1 MWSPGVDDQTAPTMT
16 SAGIYQ
22 GWQFETVMQD
32 PRVVL
37 GTGTTRAGAVGGVLQ
52 IAFVPAN
59 AASKLILTA
68 VSPSGWDFQAVD
80 VCESVDE
87 AVVCVRASASAN
99 SPNVLIL
106 DDISIK
112 AQVLFQREL
121 RNVRLASGGGI
132 ARFELATFAL
142 GQMGNEVAADSSGSL
157 ATWRLPGALEVSALQ
172 LGTYQSIVRDTGDT
186 IFQQLPPR
194 LLLRETV
201 LIIHFSVTQACF
213 SGDILSLEDPTGT
226 FEMFQENATIKQVG
240 NGFMICFHS
249 PRTMEQLHRFA
260 ASLVDARSAQ
270 PLVENACAS
279 RANRDSWTYS
289 VFCREVCVAESEDP
303 DATFVPSIDWPL
315 YVTLKEARAEDLL
328 QANPNAVITSYSE
341 WRSKF
346 NEGQYLTLL
355 FYHAFLLLEV
365 EGGLGIWTEKY
376 NDKLELMYGELE
388 TLRAFGQGH
397 RATGELRKPSLQHSQ
412 VTLDACVTLQDLV
425 DWICNCQHY
434 ARDLIQ
440 FLHDKRLAENL
451 KSDREVV
458 LSAVQSEGCR
468 LQHATERLKDDRA
481 LVLAAVSSDGAALAF
496 ASKRLRC
503 DKGLAL
509 AAVTKCGAALQFCT
523 AFLHEDEDIVFAAVG
538 QDATALRFA
547 STEMKCNPCVITAA
561 ATDVSGV
568 IDWSRIFTCSALTE
582 DFDVAATAI
591 GLDWRAGEWVS
602 DGLRSDAHFMKR
614 AVLLNGLVL
623 QLVPE
628 NVRQHA
634 TVLRAVHQNGLALQ
648 FAGEELRADQRVV
661 REAIAQNA
669 MALQFASEVLR
680 ARRDV
685 VLMAVVRN
693 GHALQFASED
703 LQQDHTLVLTA
714 ARRFLFADWS
724 WFFQDKAIKDQRHI
738 AVAAVSMDASA
749 LPHTGRQAD
758 KEVVLAALQQD
769 GQMLE
774 FASEDLQA
782 DPSVVLVAV
791 ASDGTALRFASNAL
805 RGCRKVVSVA
815 VRQNGLALQ
824 FAEHS
829 LRCDSELLRLA
840 ARRWWSCDWS
850 YLFAAS
856 NLQND
861 RDVVLEAVRIDWR
874 ALQSVGEKMQK
885 DAEVVSAAL
894 AQNLGASRFISRSLL
909 ESRTEMLELLAR
921 RGAALQFAPE
931 AFRADHELVQA
942 AVAQDGSAL
951 QFASEELRRDSGLD
965 RNLEAVHFNAGK
977 NRGERRWGLEDPVFA
992 ISRKILTHRW
1002 WQDEGGW
1009 VRLAYLKAWT
1019 NFLATW
1025 HWQAGSDLLMAL
1037 APIVEV
1043 GDNSNKLSHQHEVS
1057 ICNRMWWDKKVAAV
1071 CQPKRLLLD
1080 FPSSA
1085 SAKPPN
1091 ALEITVE
1098 DVMAPGTVFCL
1109 QLNARLRRQIEQTS
1123 TNEVSRKLFNF
1134 RAFRSTESLPLNTND
1149 GLILTSLLS
1158 QESWSSSSLLLP
1170 FNMAAQVGAPGT
1182 QIQVSGDIQVVD
1194 DLWLLAPVGVVI
1206 VSPCSPTPCSDIT
1219 QDFNGTGRQ
1228 AALLL
1233 PTSERFGLRVEL
1245 PASWDSGRNDWVAVV
1260 PAQGRLDGVKAKMWA
1275 SDNSVSLRAMPASVT
1290 YPAVA
1295 LTFSVDL
1302 AVSLS
1307 PGAAALALLGSASQS
1322 YIQVQAPVGYT
1333 LRCGGFRSSLPDSA
1347 RVDCQVG
1354 PGPGEA
1360 VLGISNVDLNA
1371 AGTLHFSFGLD
1382 TPAADPSPNLFSIAL
1397 RDASNVTLDA
1407 AMAVPGMHIPQARV
1421 EAFVSLLVVDF
1432 ENVARLQAWGEAA
1445 QELGVLRGSIAAALN
1460 IGEEGVSVDY
1470 VQAVLGISDAR
1481 RLQSSGVVAG
1491 QLQVNF
1497 SAYSN
1502 LVQLAELSDR
1512 IVVGGFAAGLQSELG
1527 PRAIA
1532 AGLVELQVTGAS
1544 VPATPVPSQPP
1555 NVTTPTLRWSSAD
1568 ANSTG
1573 TVSVNL
1579 IFQRSTSA
1587 IRRYAASHVADQRF
1601 RLPAP
1606 STDMGQH
1613 GLFSS
1618 TSDASDDTE
1627 HEITGARTYRVPVM
1641 PMSRRPACR
1650 WQRSR
1655 CKKYLFVAAFGL
1667 PFVAGCFTRIPAT
1680 ELRARPEKAVE
1691 TAARPEGQRS
1701 SGKTKTSSPEAE
1713 EVDAWTYVFG
1723 KPGELR
1729 RDLSLVNTSPEKLLG
1744 AGLLAVV
1751 IGLAS
1756 NLWGQTEFLFS
1767 VVPAA
1772 AEKARELRL
1781 DSIYAVDGLKAVL
1794 L

>member
-1 MWSPGVDDQTAPTMT
+1 MLDLWPCGSLLTVRLFTVYPQTVPVSFENAWLAEMWSPGVDDQTAPTMT

-240 NGFMICFHS
+240 NGFM
-249 PRTMEQLHRFA
+249 
-260 ASLVDARSAQ
+260 
-270 PLVENACAS
+270 
-279 RANRDSWTYS
+279 
-289 VFCREVCVAESEDP
+289 
-303 DATFVPSIDWPL
+303 
-315 YVTLKEARAEDLL
+315 
-328 QANPNAVITSYSE
+328 
-341 WRSKF
+341 
-346 NEGQYLTLL
+346 
-355 FYHAFLLLEV
+355 
-365 EGGLGIWTEKY
+365 
-376 NDKLELMYGELE
+376 
-388 TLRAFGQGH
+388 
-397 RATGELRKPSLQHSQ
+397 
-412 VTLDACVTLQDLV
+412 
-425 DWICNCQHY
+425 
-434 ARDLIQ
+434 
-440 FLHDKRLAENL
+440 
-451 KSDREVV
+451 
-458 LSAVQSEGCR
+458 
-468 LQHATERLKDDRA
+468 
-481 LVLAAVSSDGAALAF
+481 
-496 ASKRLRC
+496 
-503 DKGLAL
+503 
-509 AAVTKCGAALQFCT
+509 
-523 AFLHEDEDIVFAAVG
+523 
-538 QDATALRFA
+538 
-547 STEMKCNPCVITAA
+547 
-561 ATDVSGV
+561 
-568 IDWSRIFTCSALTE
+568 
-582 DFDVAATAI
+582 
-591 GLDWRAGEWVS
+591 
-602 DGLRSDAHFMKR
+602 
-614 AVLLNGLVL
+614 
-623 QLVPE
+623 
-628 NVRQHA
+628 
-634 TVLRAVHQNGLALQ
+634 
-648 FAGEELRADQRVV
+648 
-661 REAIAQNA
+661 
-669 MALQFASEVLR
+669 
-680 ARRDV
+680 
-685 VLMAVVRN
+685 
-693 GHALQFASED
+693 
-703 LQQDHTLVLTA
+703 
-714 ARRFLFADWS
+714 
-724 WFFQDKAIKDQRHI
+724 
-738 AVAAVSMDASA
+738 
-749 LPHTGRQAD
+749 
-758 KEVVLAALQQD
+758 
-769 GQMLE
+769 
-774 FASEDLQA
+774 
-782 DPSVVLVAV
+782 
-791 ASDGTALRFASNAL
+791 
-805 RGCRKVVSVA
+805 
-815 VRQNGLALQ
+815 
-824 FAEHS
+824 
-829 LRCDSELLRLA
+829 
-840 ARRWWSCDWS
+840 
-850 YLFAAS
+850 
-856 NLQND
+856 
-861 RDVVLEAVRIDWR
+861 
-874 ALQSVGEKMQK
+874 
-885 DAEVVSAAL
+885 
-894 AQNLGASRFISRSLL
+894 
-909 ESRTEMLELLAR
+909 
-921 RGAALQFAPE
+921 
-931 AFRADHELVQA
+931 
-942 AVAQDGSAL
+942 
-951 QFASEELRRDSGLD
+951 
-965 RNLEAVHFNAGK
+965 
-977 NRGERRWGLEDPVFA
+977 
-992 ISRKILTHRW
+992 
-1002 WQDEGGW
+1002 
-1009 VRLAYLKAWT
+1009 
-1019 NFLATW
+1019 
-1025 HWQAGSDLLMAL
+1025 
-1037 APIVEV
+1037 
-1043 GDNSNKLSHQHEVS
+1043 
-1057 ICNRMWWDKKVAAV
+1057 
-1071 CQPKRLLLD
+1071 LD

-1587 IRRYAASHVADQRF
+1587 IRAVLIQLPVGYSHLLVSVDDLRIIQRGATSAFPMDQPQTRSTSSITVLLNPGATIAAGGYGFEFPF
-1601 RLPAP
+1601 RMPTEDPIQNIWTVSLCSGVYCDNTRHASVITSFAFSGFEIGDLPTLLRPAV
-1606 STDMGQH
+1606 SASSKRK
-1613 GLFSS
+1613 FSS
-1618 TSDASDDTE
+1618 LCRQTVA
-1627 HEITGARTYRVPVM
+1627 V
-1641 PMSRRPACR
+1641 AC
-1650 WQRSR
+1650 
-1655 CKKYLFVAAFGL
+1655 
-1667 PFVAGCFTRIPAT
+1667 
-1680 ELRARPEKAVE
+1680 
-1691 TAARPEGQRS
+1691 
-1701 SGKTKTSSPEAE
+1701 
-1713 EVDAWTYVFG
+1713 
-1723 KPGELR
+1723 PGH
-1729 RDLSLVNTSPEKLLG
+1729 
-1744 AGLLAVV
+1744 
-1751 IGLAS
+1751 
-1756 NLWGQTEFLFS
+1756 
-1767 VVPAA
+1767 
-1772 AEKARELRL
+1772 
-1781 DSIYAVDGLKAVL
+1781 VL
-1794 L
+1794 LCER

>member
-1 MWSPGVDDQTAPTMT
+1 MWSSGARASSGHPPT

-22 GWQFETVMQD
+22 GWQFETAMQD

-37 GTGTTRAGAVGGVLQ
+37 GTGPTRAGAVGGVLQ

-68 VSPSGWDFQAVD
+68 LSPSGWDFQAVD
-80 VCESVDE
+80 VCETVDE

-112 AQVLFQREL
+112 AQILFQREL

-132 ARFELATFAL
+132 AEFELATFAL

-157 ATWRLPGALEVSALQ
+157 ATWRLPGALEVSSLQ
-172 LGTYQSIVRDTGDT
+172 LGTYRSVVRDTGDM

-240 NGFMICFHS
+240 NGFMLLAQPEDPGSVSI
-249 PRTMEQLHRFA
+249 RQRGAMEQLHRFA
-260 ASLVDARSAQ
+260 ASLADTRSAQ
-270 PLVENACAS
+270 PLVDNACAS

-303 DATFVPSIDWPL
+303 DATFIPSIDWPL

-376 NDKLELMYGELE
+376 NDKLELMYGDLE
-388 TLRAFGQGH
+388 TLRAFGQLH
-397 RATGELRKPSLQHSQ
+397 RATGEPRKPSLQHSH
-412 VTLDACVTLQDLV
+412 VTLDAYVTLQDLV
-425 DWICNCQHY
+425 DWICGPLAIVWRPYCLINSNCQHY

-468 LQHATERLKDDRA
+468 LQHATERLKDDRS

-509 AAVTKCGAALQFCT
+509 AAVTKCGTALQFCA
-523 AFLHEDEDIVFAAVG
+523 AFLQEDEDVVFAAVG
-538 QDATALRFA
+538 QDPTALRFA
-547 STEMKCNPCVITAA
+547 STGMKCNPSIITAA
-561 ATDVSGV
+561 ATEVSGD

-582 DFDVAATAI
+582 DVDVAATAI
-591 GLDWRAGEWVS
+591 GLDWRAGEYVS
-602 DGLRSDAHFMKR
+602 PGLRSNSQFVKS

-634 TVLRAVHQNGLALQ
+634 TVLRAVQQNGLALQ

-661 REAIAQNA
+661 REAILQNA
-669 MALQFASEVLR
+669 MALEFASEVLR
-680 ARRDV
+680 TRRDV

-714 ARRFLFADWS
+714 ARRFFFADWS
-724 WFFQDKAIKDQRHI
+724 WFFQDKAIKDRRHI
-738 AVAAVSMDASA
+738 AIAAVSMDASA

-758 KEVVLAALQQD
+758 KEVVLAALQRD

-782 DPSVVLVAV
+782 DPSLVLAAV

-805 RGCRKVVSVA
+805 RGCRKVVVAA

-829 LRCDSELLRLA
+829 LRCDSELLRIA

-850 YLFAAS
+850 YLFTAS

-861 RDVVLEAVRIDWR
+861 RDVVLAAVRIDWR

-885 DAEVVSAAL
+885 DVQVVSAAL
-894 AQNLGASRFISRSLL
+894 AQNLGASRFLSRSLL
-909 ESRTEMLELLAR
+909 ESRAEMLELLAC

-931 AFRADHELVQA
+931 VFRADRELVQA
-942 AVAQDGSAL
+942 AVVQDGSAL
-951 QFASEELRRDSGLD
+951 QFASEELRRDSKGDSRRSRVISGKRFPLHRSSGVVAVGLLGMLRWYQGEATPSLWLLQTSTAAHELRGVQPSFGSAD
-965 RNLEAVHFNAGK
+965 LIFRNPEAAHFAGQK
-977 NRGERRWGLEDPVFA
+977 N
-992 ISRKILTHRW
+992 T
-1002 WQDEGGW
+1002 DEKMLG
-1009 VRLAYLKAWT
+1009 
-1019 NFLATW
+1019 
-1025 HWQAGSDLLMAL
+1025 AGSSDSLIAL

-1043 GDNSNKLSHQHEVS
+1043 GDDSNE
-1057 ICNRMWWDKKVAAV
+1057 
-1071 CQPKRLLLD
+1071 LLD
-1080 FPSSA
+1080 FPSTA

-1091 ALEITVE
+1091 ALDITVE
-1098 DVMAPGTVFCL
+1098 DVMAPGTVYCL
-1109 QLNARLRRQIEQTS
+1109 QMNARLRRQIEQPS
-1123 TNEVSRKLFNF
+1123 THEVSRKLFNF
-1134 RAFRSTESLPLNTND
+1134 RAFRDPESLPLNTND

-1194 DLWLLAPVGVVI
+1194 NLWLLAPVGVVI
-1206 VSPCSPTPCSDIT
+1206 VSPCSPTPCSDLM
-1219 QDFNGTGRQ
+1219 QDFNSTGRQ

-1260 PAQGRLDGVKAKMWA
+1260 PAQDRLDGIKATMWA
-1275 SDNSVSLRAMPASVT
+1275 SDNSVSLRAMPASVS
-1290 YPAVA
+1290 YAAVA
-1295 LTFSVDL
+1295 LTFAVDL

-1322 YIQVQAPVGYT
+1322 YIQVQAPVGYA
-1333 LRCGGFRSSLPDSA
+1333 LRCGGSFRSSLPDSA

-1382 TPAADPSPNLFSIAL
+1382 TPAADPNPNMFSIAL
-1397 RDASNVTLDA
+1397 RDANNVTLDA

-1421 EAFVSLLVVDF
+1421 EAFVSLLVVAF
-1432 ENVARLQAWGEAA
+1432 ENVARLQAWGDAA

-1470 VQAVLGISDAR
+1470 VQAVLGISDVR

-1497 SAYSN
+1497 SAYSS

-1512 IVVGGFAAGLQSELG
+1512 IVVGGFASGLQRELG

-1544 VPATPVPSQPP
+1544 VPSTPVPSQPP
-1555 NVTTPTLRWSSAD
+1555 NVTTPTLRWSSAG

-1579 IFQRSTSA
+1579 IFQRPTSA
-1587 IRRYAASHVADQRF
+1587 IRAVLIQMPVGYSHLLVSVDDIRIIQRGATSAFPIDQPQTR
-1601 RLPAP
+1601 
-1606 STDMGQH
+1606 
-1613 GLFSS
+1613 S
-1618 TSDASDDTE
+1618 TSSITVLLNPGATIAAGGYGFEFPFRMPGEDPIQNIWTVSLCSGVYCDSARHASVITSFAFNGF
-1627 HEITGARTYRVPVM
+1627 EIGDLPTLL
-1641 PMSRRPACR
+1641 RPAVSASS
-1650 WQRSR
+1650 QRLWPWLVLAMSFCVNSR
-1655 CKKYLFVAAFGL
+1655 
-1667 PFVAGCFTRIPAT
+1667 
-1680 ELRARPEKAVE
+1680 
-1691 TAARPEGQRS
+1691 
-1701 SGKTKTSSPEAE
+1701 
-1713 EVDAWTYVFG
+1713 
-1723 KPGELR
+1723 
-1729 RDLSLVNTSPEKLLG
+1729 
-1744 AGLLAVV
+1744 
-1751 IGLAS
+1751 
-1756 NLWGQTEFLFS
+1756 
-1767 VVPAA
+1767 
-1772 AEKARELRL
+1772 
-1781 DSIYAVDGLKAVL
+1781 
-1794 L
+1794 

>member
-1 MWSPGVDDQTAPTMT
+1 GSLLTVRLFTVYPQTVPVSFENAWLAEMWSPGVDDQTAPTMT

-37 GTGTTRAGAVGGVLQ
+37 GTGPTRAGAVGGVLQ

-68 VSPSGWDFQAVD
+68 VSPSGWDFQAGRVP
-80 VCESVDE
+80 VIRTPPSPAILGENRRPSE
-87 AVVCVRASASAN
+87 AQRGPARLSWHPWAWSE
-99 SPNVLIL
+99 VLIL
-106 DDISIK
+106 DNISIK
-112 AQVLFQREL
+112 AALSVLLCMSIAGIASSSTALDLLPACRGSIVASAVSNPCVSETTA
-121 RNVRLASGGGI
+121 LASKRSTATSGGI

-157 ATWRLPGALEVSALQ
+157 AAWRLPGALEVSALQ

-240 NGFMICFHS
+240 NGFMLLAQPWIPNWICFHS
-249 PRTMEQLHRFA
+249 PGTMEQLHRFA

-425 DWICNCQHY
+425 DWICGPLAIVWRPYCLINSNCQHY

-509 AAVTKCGAALQFCT
+509 AAVTKCGAALQFCA

-547 STEMKCNPCVITAA
+547 STEMKCNPCVIIAA

-582 DFDVAATAI
+582 DVDVAATAI

-634 TVLRAVHQNGLALQ
+634 TVLRAVHQNGLSLQ

-738 AVAAVSMDASA
+738 AIAAVSMDASA

-850 YLFAAS
+850 YLFAA
-856 NLQND
+856 
-861 RDVVLEAVRIDWR
+861 
-874 ALQSVGEKMQK
+874 
-885 DAEVVSAAL
+885 
-894 AQNLGASRFISRSLL
+894 
-909 ESRTEMLELLAR
+909 
-921 RGAALQFAPE
+921 
-931 AFRADHELVQA
+931 
-942 AVAQDGSAL
+942 
-951 QFASEELRRDSGLD
+951 
-965 RNLEAVHFNAGK
+965 
-977 NRGERRWGLEDPVFA
+977 
-992 ISRKILTHRW
+992 
-1002 WQDEGGW
+1002 
-1009 VRLAYLKAWT
+1009 
-1019 NFLATW
+1019 
-1025 HWQAGSDLLMAL
+1025 
-1037 APIVEV
+1037 
-1043 GDNSNKLSHQHEVS
+1043 
-1057 ICNRMWWDKKVAAV
+1057 
-1071 CQPKRLLLD
+1071 
-1080 FPSSA
+1080 
-1085 SAKPPN
+1085 
-1091 ALEITVE
+1091 
-1098 DVMAPGTVFCL
+1098 
-1109 QLNARLRRQIEQTS
+1109 
-1123 TNEVSRKLFNF
+1123 
-1134 RAFRSTESLPLNTND
+1134 
-1149 GLILTSLLS
+1149 
-1158 QESWSSSSLLLP
+1158 
-1170 FNMAAQVGAPGT
+1170 
-1182 QIQVSGDIQVVD
+1182 
-1194 DLWLLAPVGVVI
+1194 
-1206 VSPCSPTPCSDIT
+1206 
-1219 QDFNGTGRQ
+1219 
-1228 AALLL
+1228 
-1233 PTSERFGLRVEL
+1233 
-1245 PASWDSGRNDWVAVV
+1245 
-1260 PAQGRLDGVKAKMWA
+1260 
-1275 SDNSVSLRAMPASVT
+1275 
-1290 YPAVA
+1290 
-1295 LTFSVDL
+1295 
-1302 AVSLS
+1302 
-1307 PGAAALALLGSASQS
+1307 
-1322 YIQVQAPVGYT
+1322 
-1333 LRCGGFRSSLPDSA
+1333 
-1347 RVDCQVG
+1347 
-1354 PGPGEA
+1354 
-1360 VLGISNVDLNA
+1360 
-1371 AGTLHFSFGLD
+1371 
-1382 TPAADPSPNLFSIAL
+1382 
-1397 RDASNVTLDA
+1397 
-1407 AMAVPGMHIPQARV
+1407 
-1421 EAFVSLLVVDF
+1421 
-1432 ENVARLQAWGEAA
+1432 
-1445 QELGVLRGSIAAALN
+1445 
-1460 IGEEGVSVDY
+1460 
-1470 VQAVLGISDAR
+1470 
-1481 RLQSSGVVAG
+1481 
-1491 QLQVNF
+1491 
-1497 SAYSN
+1497 
-1502 LVQLAELSDR
+1502 
-1512 IVVGGFAAGLQSELG
+1512 
-1527 PRAIA
+1527 
-1532 AGLVELQVTGAS
+1532 
-1544 VPATPVPSQPP
+1544 
-1555 NVTTPTLRWSSAD
+1555 
-1568 ANSTG
+1568 
-1573 TVSVNL
+1573 
-1579 IFQRSTSA
+1579 
-1587 IRRYAASHVADQRF
+1587 
-1601 RLPAP
+1601 
-1606 STDMGQH
+1606 
-1613 GLFSS
+1613 
-1618 TSDASDDTE
+1618 
-1627 HEITGARTYRVPVM
+1627 
-1641 PMSRRPACR
+1641 
-1650 WQRSR
+1650 
-1655 CKKYLFVAAFGL
+1655 
-1667 PFVAGCFTRIPAT
+1667 
-1680 ELRARPEKAVE
+1680 
-1691 TAARPEGQRS
+1691 
-1701 SGKTKTSSPEAE
+1701 
-1713 EVDAWTYVFG
+1713 
-1723 KPGELR
+1723 
-1729 RDLSLVNTSPEKLLG
+1729 
-1744 AGLLAVV
+1744 
-1751 IGLAS
+1751 
-1756 NLWGQTEFLFS
+1756 
-1767 VVPAA
+1767 
-1772 AEKARELRL
+1772 
-1781 DSIYAVDGLKAVL
+1781 
-1794 L
+1794 